1 MFGEPLLAHRAE
13 IGGIHASWCQ
23 HSGDNHNRDQHD
35 DDANGEQHMVFAVIR
50 SSLSVEQ
57 SLHFCGRPSVRLCT
71 TRRVRG
77 PCVQSGTAPFSDGP
91 YAWTMQ
97 LVSIKAVVA
106 AVWVSAVSIVGI
118 AGHLSSPSS
127 LTVLASV
134 ALLPTIV
141 MMWLWNDPPKS
152 MSESIQDARR

>member
-13 IGGIHASWCQ
+13 IGGVHASGCQ
-23 HSGDNHNRDQHD
+23 HSWDSHNRDQHD
-35 DDANGEQHMVFAVIR
+35 DDANDEQHRGFAVIR
-50 SSLSVEQ
+50 PSLSVER
-57 SLHFCGRPSVRLCT
+57 SLHLLRSTVCAVVHNPSSPWT
-71 TRRVRG
+71 
-77 PCVQSGTAPFSDGP
+77 CVQSGTAPFSDGP

-97 LVSIKAVVA
+97 LVSIKAIVA
-106 AVWVSAVSIVGI
+106 AAWVLAVCIVGI

-141 MMWLWNDPPKS
+141 MMWLWNDPPQS
-152 MSESIQDARR
+152 ISESIREARR

>member
-1 MFGEPLLAHRAE
+1 
-13 IGGIHASWCQ
+13 
-23 HSGDNHNRDQHD
+23 
-35 DDANGEQHMVFAVIR
+35 
-50 SSLSVEQ
+50 
-57 SLHFCGRPSVRLCT
+57 
-71 TRRVRG
+71 
-77 PCVQSGTAPFSDGP
+77 
-91 YAWTMQ
+91 MQ